1 MKECKNLKE
10 QEIQNVF
17 IKTIY
22 TKPTFNTIWFMEI
35 FKDLPRGKASD
46 KAFNNDNFDNGY
58 QSVINSMV

>member
-1 MKECKNLKE
+1 
-10 QEIQNVF
+10 
-17 IKTIY
+17 
-22 TKPTFNTIWFMEI
+22 MEI